1 MHFSVQVHICMLH
14 RSSIGFRKSKLHDC
28 IFVTDEPC
36 IEPAAFLS
44 PLGLPPMFVG
54 VQQAAALLSLPR
66 LAYPQM
72 VMLTRGRNTL
82 NISAP
87 MLSDAGTKPT
97 TCQLCVKNGT
107 VEAALFSP
115 PRVPPLF
122 VVLLWTVKRIL
133 GQNSLNSTVAMPSK
147 LSALEPAGPV
157 KRRRIPKIE
166 IQRERRAISKPV
178 HGLKYSDHQ
187 ETQGHFLQVKADTE
201 IDNVDSLWTT
211 DWLATL
217 ERDNVWQDIVQ
228 RERRWKRHVLK
239 DVSQRVRERRQ

>member
-1 MHFSVQVHICMLH
+1 
-14 RSSIGFRKSKLHDC
+14 
-28 IFVTDEPC
+28 
-36 IEPAAFLS
+36 
-44 PLGLPPMFVG
+44 MFVG

-133 GQNSLNSTVAMPSK
+133 GQNSLNSTVAMPRNSGTK
-147 LSALEPAGPV
+147 LTSGPQPINCSTMLNEAYERSRTDQFFDENGTVEAALLSPPRVPPTFVAAGP
-157 KRRRIPKIE
+157 R
-166 IQRERRAISKPV
+166 
-178 HGLKYSDHQ
+178 
-187 ETQGHFLQVKADTE
+187 
-201 IDNVDSLWTT
+201 SL
-211 DWLATL
+211 
-217 ERDNVWQDIVQ
+217 
-228 RERRWKRHVLK
+228 
-239 DVSQRVRERRQ
+239 